1 MNSTR
6 IINQPPRDIIDPED
20 LMYTNTFISNTS
32 SGDTTQTQKQEFI
45 DYYNQ
50 KKRSQQIKRTV
61 DKINQEPQSYDYFAN
76 TSRNVIEKTKDNIV
90 KIEETY
96 IVDIDTRNRDKNL
109 YSSPSDFIIPLGKTF
124 YNVKSIELV
133 SSAIPNT
140 DQTITNT
147 PIQIRNNRISWQN
160 MEDYDLGYFLNAI
173 LTTTIDDHVDIT
185 IENHSLSTRV
195 LQGNFYVNIT
205 NSTSSPNID
214 GERYAEIIDA
224 NTLRI
229 PFQGGI
235 LATATAIID
244 TGFPTY
250 TVELTPGN
258 YNATS
263 IVDEISKQMNLIK
276 RRNNIGVI
284 YHYFTVEVSLDTDVI
299 TFSSYITRQLSANPL
314 STQAGTGVITVSS
327 FSHGYKT
334 GDQVLI
340 IGAKNTGGLT
350 ANILNGLYE
359 VTVLSSDSFSYEVN
373 ERANAPGDGG
383 GSTVKTG
390 RPSEF
395 RLLFDTANSLI
406 VDNIGFPDEDSS
418 ELLGTSPSPITT
430 KTLVP
435 IDIQIFGDY
444 VRFTCNNHGLESA
457 QVYSISGITTGNK
470 PIVTVG
476 SNHNIGSGETVY
488 IQYLHSTP
496 QLDGNYNI
504 TVTGNNTFRINTLHI
519 SANPGGFGKLK
530 HSGDQISLTNF
541 KSIPVI
547 TGKPLIVENATT
559 NTFDVEVN
567 ILEIQ
572 ESSIMETIIGT
583 QQINVYHPNHNF
595 NIINDISFYS
605 NTASLITTKVKHN
618 LNGIKYTSVSSE
630 TIITN
635 TVDITVISHGL
646 STSDSVFISNSTNI
660 PSIDGTYVIQIVS
673 SDIFR
678 ISFIGGTSTGVC
690 DVNVGDIVVFSNT
703 NSIPNITTNNN
714 GNVRYYINKITDTQ
728 FTIDTGYPITVP
740 GTSGIIGRNN
750 NFTLHRI
757 ESSQPNGDNLGGIP
771 LSRLNHV
778 YYKIANIIDE
788 NNYMFRTDKYA
799 TSTVSAGGNNVV
811 ITSQHHGY
819 RSFQSNTYSGE
830 PSGVLYKSISL
841 EGENYI
847 FLISPNLQ
855 TVYSPGN
862 ETVGDIFAK
871 ILLNQAPGLLMFD
884 SFVSTPKRFNPPLSY
899 LKSLQFTVKRKD
911 GYLFNF
917 NNSDFSI
924 SLRITEIIDRIQGSN
939 MSSRTGTSDLI

>member
-6 IINQPPRDIIDPED
+6 ITNQPPKDVMDPED
-20 LMYTNTFISNTS
+20 LMYTNTFISSTS
-32 SGDTTQTQKQEFI
+32 TKDTTDNQKQEFI
-45 DYYNQ
+45 EYYNQ
-50 KKRSQQIKRTV
+50 KRRSQQIKTSIE
-61 DKINQEPQSYDYFAN
+61 KINQDVQNYDYFASN
-76 TSRNVIEKTKDNIV
+76 SRNVIEKVKDNTI
-90 KIEETY
+90 KIEESY

-160 MEDYDLGYFLNAI
+160 REDYDLGYFLNAS
-173 LTTTIDDHVDIT
+173 LTTTIDNYVDIT
-185 IENHSLSTRV
+185 ITNHYLASQV
-195 LQGNFYVNIT
+195 HQGNFYVNIT
-205 NSTSSPNID
+205 NSTSNPNID
-214 GERYAEIIDA
+214 GERYAEIVDS
-224 NTLRI
+224 NTIRI

-235 LATATAIID
+235 ISTASAIVD

-263 IVDEISKQMNLIK
+263 IVAEISKQMNLVK
-276 RRNNIGVI
+276 RRNNIGVV

-299 TFSSYITRQLSANPL
+299 TFSSYITKQLSGNPL
-314 STQAGTGVITVSS
+314 STQSGTGVITVSS
-327 FSHGYKT
+327 FGHGYKT

-340 IGAKNTGGLT
+340 IGAKNTGGLSS
-350 ANILNGLYE
+350 NILNGLYT
-359 VTVLSSDSFSYEVN
+359 VSVLSSDTFSYEVN

-383 GSTVKTG
+383 GSTIKTG
-390 RPSEF
+390 KPSEF

-406 VDNIGFPDEDSS
+406 VNNIGFPDEDSS
-418 ELLGTSPSPITT
+418 ELLGTNSTPITT
-430 KTLVP
+430 KIIKPV
-435 IDIQIFGDY
+435 DIEILGDY
-444 VRFTCNNHGLESA
+444 VHFTCNNHGLESA
-457 QVYSISGITTGNK
+457 QIYSISGITVGNT
-470 PIVTVG
+470 PIVTV
-476 SNHNIGSGETVY
+476 STKHNIGSEETVY

-504 TVTGNNTFRINTLHI
+504 TVTGNNTFRINTMHI
-519 SANPGGFGKLK
+519 SKNPGGFGKLK
-530 HSGDQISLTNF
+530 HSGDQILLTNF

-547 TGKPLIVENATT
+547 TGKPLIIENATT
-559 NTFDVEVN
+559 NTFDIEVS
-567 ILEIQ
+567 LTEIQ
-572 ESSIMETIIGT
+572 TSSILETIIGT

-595 NIINDISFYS
+595 NTISDISFYS
-605 NTASLITTKVKHN
+605 NTQTLITTKVNHN
-618 LNGIKYTSVSSE
+618 LNGIKYNSILSE
-630 TIITN
+630 TIITS
-635 TVDITVISHGL
+635 TVDLTVVSHGL
-646 STSDSVFISNSTNI
+646 STSDSVFISNSTNT

-673 SDIFR
+673 ANIFR
-678 ISFIGGTSTGVC
+678 ISFIGGATAGTC
-690 DVNVGDIVVFSNT
+690 DINFGDSVVFSNT
-703 NSIPNITTNNN
+703 NSIPNITTNVN
-714 GNVRYYINKITDTQ
+714 GNVRYYINKLSDIQ
-728 FTIDTGYPITVP
+728 FTIDTGYPITTA
-740 GTSGIIGRNN
+740 GTYGIIGRNN

-778 YYKIANIIDE
+778 YYKISSIIDE

-799 TSTVSAGGNNVV
+799 SSSISAGGNNVV
-811 ITSQHHGY
+811 ITSQRHGY

-841 EGENYI
+841 EGENYV

-939 MSSRTGTSDLI
+939 ISSRTGTSDLR